1 MNLELIVV
9 NTKKQIF
16 RIESDL
22 QGYIG
27 KVRTQFHRLLHVN
40 PESSTT
46 RHNDFG
52 SYLNVSGAQS
62 KDTDTRLK
70 DTDIHHNNSGA
81 QYKDAGAQ
89 SNNIAAQYK
98 IAGAQSKNDGFL
110 GERTEIEIND
120 EQKKEGRERSELSK
134 SDLSTVNTR
143 TYSFDERG
151 DVPGWVLVVLMTTG
165 LVTAIWTIAAPR
177 LSAILKNSL
186 DAMNGIR

>member
-16 RIESDL
+16 GIESDL

-27 KVRTQFHRLLHVN
+27 KVRTQFHRLINVI

-46 RHNDFG
+46 RHNDF
-52 SYLNVSGAQS
+52 SAYLNDSGAQS
-62 KDTDTRLK
+62 KK
-70 DTDIHHNNSGA
+70 DV
-81 QYKDAGAQ
+81 
-89 SNNIAAQYK
+89 
-98 IAGAQSKNDGFL
+98 FL

-134 SDLSTVNTR
+134 SDLSSVNTP